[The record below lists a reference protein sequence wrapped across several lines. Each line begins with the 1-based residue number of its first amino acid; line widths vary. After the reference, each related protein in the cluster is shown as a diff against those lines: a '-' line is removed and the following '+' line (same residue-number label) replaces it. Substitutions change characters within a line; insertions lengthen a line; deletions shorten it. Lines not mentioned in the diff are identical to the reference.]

1 MKKRSYKVTC
11 KPYDMN
17 QQQLLPQ
24 SLDELIDESHV
35 VRVVNRILDSIPLE
49 QLLSRYKGGGTSCYH
64 PIMML
69 KILVFAYTQHI
80 YTSRR
85 IAKALRENIHFMW
98 LSGGN
103 KPNFRTI
110 AAFRRDLVSQI
121 KTIFS
126 TTVELLQQDGYV
138 SFDEYFLDGTKIQ
151 SAANKYTFVWRKS
164 VEKYRKN
171 LEENLDSLF
180 RKIDAEDEAEDQ
192 LYGDADLPERGQDS
206 KITPEQLEAK
216 AKEIAELLEKMPENK
231 ELAREKKKIDK
242 DYLPRLK
249 RYEAQQEL
257 FGDRNSFSKTDT
269 DATFMRMKEDPML
282 NGQLKPGYNVQIGT
296 ENQFILGYSIHQRPT
311 DTLTMIPHFNDLKSE
326 RGRLPTR
333 IVADAG
339 YGSEE
344 NLAWLENENID
355 AYVKYNTFDKERQR
369 KFRKNK
375 FKVKNLP
382 YDPNR
387 DAYTCPAGKE
397 LVYSHNR
404 ERVTGNNY
412 KIKVRVYEC
421 TDCSDCPLKEHC
433 HRGKTNRK
441 IEISP
446 EGERLRKEAKTRLMT
461 DEGIALRK
469 RRCWEVESV
478 FGHIKQC
485 RGFRRFLMKGLKK
498 VGVEWG
504 LLAMAHN
511 ALKLTTILKI
521 QEVEA

>member
-1 MKKRSYKVTC
+1 MKKRSNKVTC
-11 KPYDMN
+11 KPYDMH

-24 SLDELIDESHV
+24 SLDELIDEGHV

-49 QLLSRYKGGGTSCYH
+49 QLLSRYKGGGRSCYH
-64 PIMML
+64 PVMML
-69 KILVFAYTQHI
+69 KILVFAYTQHL
-80 YTSRR
+80 YTSRQ

-121 KTIFS
+121 KTIFA
-126 TTVELLQQDGYV
+126 TTVDLLQQDGYV
-138 SFDEYFLDGTKIQ
+138 SFEEYFLDGTKIQ
-151 SAANKYTFVWRKS
+151 SAANKYTFVWKKS
-164 VEKYRKN
+164 VDGYERKLQEKLN
-171 LEENLDSLF
+171 PLF
-180 RKIDAEDEAEDQ
+180 ERIDAENEAEDR
-192 LYGDADLPERGQDS
+192 LYGDRDLPERGQDS
-206 KITPEQLEAK
+206 KITSEQLEAK
-216 AKEIAELLEKMPENK
+216 AKEIAELLSKMPENK
-231 ELAREKKKIDK
+231 ELEKDKKKIEK
-242 DYLPRLK
+242 DFLPRLK

-311 DTLTMIPHFNDLKSE
+311 DTLTMIPHLEELKKE
-326 RGRLPTR
+326 RGKLPAR

-344 NLAWLENENID
+344 NLAWLEREETE
-355 AYVKYNTFDKERQR
+355 AYVKYNTFDKERRR

-375 FKVKNLP
+375 FQVKNLP
-382 YDPNR
+382 YDPER
-387 DAYTCPAGKE
+387 DVYTCPAGKD
-397 LVYSHNR
+397 LVYSHDK
-404 ERVTGNNY
+404 ERKTDNGY
-412 KIKVRVYEC
+412 QIKTRVYEC
-421 TDCSDCPLKEHC
+421 TDCTDCPMKEYC
-433 HRGKTNRK
+433 HRGNSNRR

-446 EGERLRKEAKTRLMT
+446 EGERLRGEAKARLMA
-461 DEGIALRK
+461 DKGIALRK

-485 RGFRRFLMKGLKK
+485 RGFRRFLMKGLEK
-498 VGVEWG
+498 VRVEWG
-504 LLAMAHN
+504 LLAIAHN
-511 ALKLTTILKI
+511 ALKLTTGLKT
-521 QEVEA
+521 